1 MWRPACQKGT
11 EMKRKLETAP
21 SRGITLLGFLIVLSV
36 AGFFA
41 FLAMKLVP
49 IYQEYMSVVKAMDAL
64 KNEPGIGNRSP
75 HQIRDLLSR
84 RFDIS
89 YVDSVQPNDIKLTRS
104 GEGWVMQIK
113 YEVRKPFMYNID
125 VVVGFD
131 RTVELK
137 RSAGGLD

>member
-1 MWRPACQKGT
+1 MGN
-11 EMKRKLETAP
+11 EMNINRVGAP
-21 SRGITLLGFLIVLSV
+21 GRGITLIGFLIVLAV

-41 FLAMKLVP
+41 FMAMKLIP

-64 KNEPGIGNRSP
+64 KSEAGIGTRSP
-75 HQIRDLLSR
+75 PQIRDLLSR

-89 YVDSVQPNDIKLTRS
+89 YVDSVKPENIKLTRD
-104 GEGWVMQIK
+104 GEGYAMQIK

-125 VVVGFD
+125 IVVKFD

-137 RSAGGLD
+137 RSGGGVD